1 MDTPRASSSC
11 PSRGDTAKKLLP
23 VALILWTVG
32 QAMAG
37 GHDQARC
44 NRCHG
49 DGAAAGAVSLDRE
62 ACTGC
67 HVKAAR
73 GDGQPQ
79 ALFHGDQSQ
88 SCVRCHRYHDADT
101 VITPGGSL
109 SLAAL
114 AGVDREHCRTCHQP
128 QARRDRLSPGH
139 EAAAA
144 LYHERAADLAGLSPS
159 AACRA
164 CHSQGAG
171 VEAWRH
177 AVEGRA
183 IAFADH
189 TSHPCEIAVHPG
201 QATVGSRIRPDID
214 PRLNLPA
221 GQLECVTCHDL
232 TADTPSSLV
241 AFAAPSDLCLGC
253 HQLKQPE
260 PTTIVAIDLMSPKI
274 PN

>member
-11 PSRGDTAKKLLP
+11 PSRRDTAKKLLP

-44 NRCHG
+44 HRCHG
-49 DGAAAGAVSLDRE
+49 GGAAVGSVTLDRE

-73 GDGQPQ
+73 GDGQAQ

-101 VITPGGSL
+101 VITPRGSL

-114 AGVDREHCRTCHQP
+114 EGVDREHCRTCHQP

-144 LYHERAADLAGLSPS
+144 LYHEHAADLAGLSPS

-164 CHSQGAG
+164 CHEPGRWRRG
-171 VEAWRH
+171 VAPRC
-177 AVEGRA
+177 R
-183 IAFADH
+183 
-189 TSHPCEIAVHPG
+189 
-201 QATVGSRIRPDID
+201 GSRDRFRRSHQPPLRDRRPSGPGDGRQPD
-214 PRLNLPA
+214 PARHRSAPDPA
-221 GQLECVTCHDL
+221 GRPARMRDLPRPYRGYAVVPGGLRRTPRPLSGLPSAETAGTHDDCGYRSHL
-232 TADTPSSLV
+232 T
-241 AFAAPSDLCLGC
+241 
-253 HQLKQPE
+253 
-260 PTTIVAIDLMSPKI
+260 
-274 PN
+274 